1 MEPEG
6 IMDDYKGLKEELKE
20 AVTLFEKPD
29 RETNEKFIRK
39 TIDSLYAQ
47 LKKLKRIKDPKVV
60 TSCLGP
66 HAVLAARF
74 YNNLGIVE
82 IHDHRG
88 HLMSVHGDVRLQI
101 GGYAMDISQSVR
113 DALLPSGLL
122 GEELIRRK
130 ILNRWVD

>member
-1 MEPEG
+1 
-6 IMDDYKGLKEELKE
+6 MDDYKGLKEELKE

-29 RETNEKFIRK
+29 QESNEKFIRK
-39 TIDSLYAQ
+39 SIDALYAR

-74 YNNLGIVE
+74 YNNLGIIE

>member
-1 MEPEG
+1 
-6 IMDDYKGLKEELKE
+6 MDDYKGLEKELKE

-29 RETNEKFIRK
+29 QESNEKFIRK
-39 TIDSLYAQ
+39 TIDSLYAH

-74 YNNLGIVE
+74 YNNLGIIE

-88 HLMSVHGDVRLQI
+88 HLMSLHGDVRLQI
-101 GGYAMDISQSVR
+101 GGYAMDITQNVR

>member
-1 MEPEG
+1 
-6 IMDDYKGLKEELKE
+6 MDDYKGLKEQLKE
-20 AVTLFEKPD
+20 AVGLFEKPD
-29 RETNEKFIRK
+29 QEKNEKFILK

-47 LKKLKRIKDPKVV
+47 LKKLKRVKDPKVV

-66 HAVLAARF
+66 HAVVAARF
-74 YNNLGIVE
+74 YNNLGVVE

>member
-1 MEPEG
+1 
-6 IMDDYKGLKEELKE
+6 MDDYKGLKEQLRE
-20 AVTLFEKPD
+20 AVNLFEKPD
-29 RETNEKFIRK
+29 REQHDKFIRK
-39 TIDSLYAQ
+39 AIDNLYAL
-47 LKKLKRIKDPKVV
+47 LKNLKRVKDPKVV

-66 HAVLAARF
+66 HAVMAARF
-74 YNNLGIVE
+74 YNNLGVVE

>member
-1 MEPEG
+1 MKSGG
-6 IMDDYKGLKEELKE
+6 IMDSYKDLKEQLKE
-20 AVTLFEKPD
+20 AVNLLEKPD
-29 RETNEKFIRK
+29 QEQNEKFIRNK
-39 TIDSLYAQ
+39 IDSIYTH
-47 LKKLKRIKDPKVV
+47 LKNVKRVKDPKII

-74 YNNLGIVE
+74 YNNLGVLE

-88 HLMSVHGDVRLQI
+88 HLISIHGDIRLQI
-101 GGYAMDISQSVR
+101 GGYAMDVSQSVR

>member
-1 MEPEG
+1 
-6 IMDDYKGLKEELKE
+6 MDDYKGLKEKLKE
-20 AVTLFEKPD
+20 AADLFEKSD
-29 RETNEKFIRK
+29 REDSEKFIRK
-39 TIDSLYAQ
+39 AIDGLYAQ
-47 LKKLKRIKDPKVV
+47 LKNLKRVKDPKVV

-66 HAVLAARF
+66 HAVMAARF